1 MAARRRRARLAVA
14 LAALL
19 AGAGTVSLSGVT
31 GSDFAH
37 AAVSQARSL
46 ADLLDARSPGQRT
59 EALLTKTKHAR
70 PLVRTRSRA
79 PARHQP
85 SNEQK
90 FQLVGLLTSTPL
102 PVGLERPLPLASIS
116 PGPSLAM
123 IVGGGGGGGGGGGV
137 LPPSAGGGVV
147 PPTGGGGPATF
158 PTTQPR
164 ELVTPPPPLPEPGT
178 WATMLLGFGFIGW
191 RLRRRPRAQ
200 PLANPA

>member
-14 LAALL
+14 FAALL
-19 AGAGTVSLSGVT
+19 AGAGTVSFSGVT
-31 GSDFAH
+31 GSDLAH

-70 PLVRTRSRA
+70 PLVRTRSRVT
-79 PARHQP
+79 ARHQSP
-85 SNEQK
+85 KEQK
-90 FQLVGLLTSTPL
+90 FELVGLLTSTPL
-102 PVGLERPLPLASIS
+102 PVGLERPLPLASVS

-123 IVGGGGGGGGGGGV
+123 IVGGGGGGGGV
-137 LPPSAGGGVV
+137 LPPTGGGGVV

-164 ELVTPPPPLPEPGT
+164 ELVTPPSALPEPGS
-178 WATMLLGFGFIGW
+178 WATMLIGFGFIGW
-191 RLRRRPRAQ
+191 RLRRRARPQAL
-200 PLANPA
+200 PVPA